1 MTFYN
6 DRRANMSGRFN
17 NQTCTEEKSP
27 QNTKTKITEFEELYN
42 STIIVEKFNI
52 PLSVIHEKM
61 TENHQG
67 YRKLE

>member
-1 MTFYN
+1 M
-6 DRRANMSGRFN
+6 
-17 NQTCTEEKSP
+17 
-27 QNTKTKITEFEELYN
+27 IEFEELYN

-52 PLSVIHEKM
+52 PFSVIHGKM